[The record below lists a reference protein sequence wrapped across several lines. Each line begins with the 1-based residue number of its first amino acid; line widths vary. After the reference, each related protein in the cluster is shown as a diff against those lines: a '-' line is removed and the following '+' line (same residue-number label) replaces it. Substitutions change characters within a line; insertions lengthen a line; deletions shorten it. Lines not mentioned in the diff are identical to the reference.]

1 MNQGV
6 PLRRAP
12 LSANG
17 QVRAYSLRFLGGD
30 AMQESNSNSIRHD
43 AAVAAAMV
51 VLEEFFPHCPNG
63 MAGAIHERLC
73 EIIEVAMESANS
85 ARWQASS
92 EPSKN

>member
-1 MNQGV
+1 MIEMANLDSPGSYPMNV
-6 PLRRAP
+6 
-12 LSANG
+12 
-17 QVRAYSLRFLGGD
+17 LGGEV
-30 AMQESNSNSIRHD
+30 MKQSNSNNDTIRHD

-73 EIIEVAMESANS
+73 EIIEAAMESVDS
-85 ARWQASS
+85 ARWQTRN